1 MTFFNNSNT
10 NKLTALA
17 IVLLSLCSL
26 TACGF
31 RPLLAESKHGKS
43 VADGMASIYIA
54 PIENRIGQQLKN
66 LLRDRLNPL
75 GEPRNPS
82 YKLVITLQNPV
93 YRQGVRTD
101 DTATR
106 ATISYLAN
114 YQLLHKKDTVVT
126 GSSKAVTGYNIL
138 KTAHGTLASEKDTKA
153 RAAKI
158 LANDISLRLA
168 VFFRDKNH

>member
-1 MTFFNNSNT
+1 
-10 NKLTALA
+10 
-17 IVLLSLCSL
+17 
-26 TACGF
+26 
-31 RPLLAESKHGKS
+31 
-43 VADGMASIYIA
+43 
-54 PIENRIGQQLKN
+54 
-66 LLRDRLNPL
+66 
-75 GEPRNPS
+75 
-82 YKLVITLQNPV
+82 
-93 YRQGVRTD
+93 QGVRTD

>member
-1 MTFFNNSNT
+1 MTFFNNFNAS
-10 NKLTALA
+10 KLIA
-17 IVLLSLCSL
+17 IVLFSLCTL

-43 VADGMASIYIA
+43 VSDEMAGIYIA

-75 GEPRNPS
+75 GEPRKHS

-106 ATISYLAN
+106 ATISYLAD
-114 YQLLHKKDTVVT
+114 YQLFHKNKTVVT
-126 GSSKAVTGYNIL
+126 GSSRAITGYNIL
-138 KTAHGTLASEKDTKA
+138 KAVHGTLASEKDTMA